1 MHDANCIARETPA
14 PCRLPRCGGDV
25 IRAEAGGPEIRPKRR
40 GLWRLRPDR
49 SWVTPFCLEFPRL
62 ARPEAGPL
70 GSVITLGKRSGG
82 QPFTPCASSPA
93 RATSLSPSPRAA
105 APERSIT
112 LGCGCGPDAPAKI
125 RVARFYLGNRTS
137 RTRACRMFNC
147 PAGSERDDFVLTCPM
162 CRRDPSLTAANS
174 RRRTHPAFLWRQV

>member
-1 MHDANCIARETPA
+1 M
-14 PCRLPRCGGDV
+14 PRNQAKTQG
-25 IRAEAGGPEIRPKRR
+25 IMAASAGSLLGNA
-40 GLWRLRPDR
+40 
-49 SWVTPFCLEFPRL
+49 VCLEFPRL

-105 APERSIT
+105 APERSIK

-125 RVARFYLGNRTS
+125 RVARFTS
-137 RTRACRMFNC
+137 GIAPLALARAGCSTA
-147 PAGSERDDFVLTCPM
+147 PL
-162 CRRDPSLTAANS
+162 AANAGTS
-174 RRRTHPAFLWRQV
+174 C